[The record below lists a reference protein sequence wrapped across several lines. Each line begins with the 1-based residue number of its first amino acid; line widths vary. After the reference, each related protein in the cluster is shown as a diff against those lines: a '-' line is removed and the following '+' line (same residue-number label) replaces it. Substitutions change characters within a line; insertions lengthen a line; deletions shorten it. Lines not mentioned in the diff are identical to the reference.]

1 MTNDLQPML
10 TGIPADLR
18 AANARDLRF
27 REWKQWLIGHAAA
40 PLSRLYG
47 PADPAAFGILMY
59 HRVCWPVPGL
69 PKPTWNVTP
78 AKFAAQLRGLLQRG
92 FQAWPLD
99 LILAFRARNRPIP
112 PRVFAVTFDDGFE
125 NNLTEALPILAEYRV
140 PATVFLATSYLGSD
154 RPFPFD
160 DWSAA
165 GSHSAPTD
173 SWRPLSLD
181 QCRALRDS
189 ELVSLGAHTHT
200 HADFREHPL
209 EFALDLETCIETL
222 ATRFGV
228 TDPVLALPYGCKA
241 TGTAGPMFSQIARQT
256 GCLGCLSTEAGVVPL
271 ASDPFDWGRFYVGSG
286 DTAETIAAKLDG
298 WWDRVRGALRIAR
311 QRWAGSSSQVAG
323 QPSVLDVGAPST
335 AAAREAESHADE
347 LAVAG
352 AMAESR

>member
-1 MTNDLQPML
+1 MTNDLRTLL

-47 PADPAAFGILMY
+47 PSDPASFGILMY

-69 PKPTWNVTP
+69 PTPTWNVTP
-78 AKFAAQLRGLLQRG
+78 NKFAAQLRGLLDRG
-92 FQAWPLD
+92 FQAWPLE
-99 LILAFRARNRPIP
+99 LILAFRARNRPLP
-112 PRVFAVTFDDGFE
+112 PRVFAVTFDDGYE

-140 PATVFLATSYLGSD
+140 PATVFLATSYLGTD

-165 GSHSAPTD
+165 GSHAAPPAT
-173 SWRPLSLD
+173 WRPLSLD

-200 HADFREHPL
+200 HADFRNHPF
-209 EFALDLETCIETL
+209 EFALDLEHCVETL

-241 TGTAGPMFSQIARQT
+241 TGTAGPMFSQIARQS

-271 ASDPFDWGRFYVGSG
+271 SSDPFDWGRFYVGSG
-286 DTAETIAAKLDG
+286 DTSETIAAKLDG
-298 WWDRVRGALRIAR
+298 WWDKVRGALRMAR
-311 QRWAGSSSQVAG
+311 QSWIGSRSGTVVRE
-323 QPSVLDVGAPST
+323 PVRTVGAP
-335 AAAREAESHADE
+335 APSHSATTTPVPDE

-352 AMAESR
+352 ASAESL